1 MLYDACARVFVQ
13 LLDHAKHVRY
23 IMLRGAGTHFSGG
36 IDLKGMSRV
45 FGARK
50 CNDGI
55 SLPSPREHRHSSYHV
70 LCCVCATSVLY
81 EASRMGEQGQQYIRA
96 FFRELYQLNFI
107 TSGLRTPLMSF
118 LHGTISSSSCG
129 LVLGGK
135 YRFASPNVQFSL
147 PECRLG
153 FIPDAGATY
162 HLARIP
168 GLVGMYIALTG
179 QVLNM
184 GDLLYTGLATHA
196 VGVDEFTP
204 LQQLLMASEY
214 DEHMDMHLKLHFPVP
229 PGASSLSGLIEVGM
243 LW

>member
-1 MLYDACARVFVQ
+1 MTPPLPPNHPCSPTTSHIVACWR
-13 LLDHAKHVRY
+13 LW
-23 IMLRGAGTHFSGG
+23 
-36 IDLKGMSRV
+36 
-45 FGARK
+45 
-50 CNDGI
+50 
-55 SLPSPREHRHSSYHV
+55 
-70 LCCVCATSVLY
+70 SVLY
-81 EASRMGEQGQQYIRA
+81 EASRMGAQGQQYIRA

-196 VGVDEFTP
+196 IGVDEFTP
-204 LQQLLMASEY
+204 LQQLFMSSEY
-214 DEHMDMHLKLHFPVP
+214 DEHMDMQLKLHYPVP
-229 PGASSLSGLIEVGM
+229 PGTHGEGRWRFGGNEKGRWM
-243 LW
+243 RRDR